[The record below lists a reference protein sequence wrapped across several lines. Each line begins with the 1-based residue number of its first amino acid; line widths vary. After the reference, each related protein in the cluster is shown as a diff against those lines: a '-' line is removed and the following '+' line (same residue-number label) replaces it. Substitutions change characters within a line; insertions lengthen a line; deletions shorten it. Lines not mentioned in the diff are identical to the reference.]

1 MNEATFQWAD
11 RPQVVTEVSLA
22 PAKVEQ
28 ERKFALVDISVTFPP
43 GLLTVITGEAS
54 ISLVRCCII

>member
-11 RPQVVTEVSLA
+11 RPQVVTEMSIV

-43 GLLTVITGEAS
+43 GLLSVITGAAN
-54 ISLVRCCII
+54 ISLIGCGI